1 VRALQVAAAG
11 EPTAVLHLEDIPAPE
26 PGPDQLAIR
35 VAAAAVGLPD
45 VLLCR
50 GTYQLHPPRPFT
62 PGLEAAGVVQRV
74 GAGVDPALVGQ
85 RVVGVPVLPHGALA
99 EEAILAA
106 VGVAVVPEGV
116 RDVDAAA
123 THISHTTAH
132 VALHRRARL
141 APGQTLLVH
150 AAAGATGAAA
160 VQLGV
165 LAGARVLATAGSAAR
180 VEVCRELG
188 ADVAI
193 NYRDEDF
200 VDVVRAVTDG
210 RGADVVFDPV
220 GGEVFRASQRCVA
233 SEGMIL
239 VIGFAGGDVQDIAA
253 NRLLY
258 RNYAAVG
265 LYMGAYSRD
274 DAGRRIVLEAHH
286 ELMALL
292 GEGHLR
298 PLASVPIALEDVAA
312 ALEALARREVIGRT
326 VVRP

>member
-1 VRALQVAAAG
+1 VRALQVAVAG

-26 PGPDQLAIR
+26 PGPGQVTIR
-35 VAAAAVGLPD
+35 VGAAAIGLPD

-50 GTYQLHPPRPFT
+50 GTYQLHPPWPFT
-62 PGLEAAGVVQRV
+62 PGLEAAGTVQRV
-74 GAGVDPALVGQ
+74 GMGGDPDLVGQ
-85 RVVGVPVLPHGALA
+85 RVVGVPALPHGALA
-99 EEAILAA
+99 EEAVLAA
-106 VGVAVVPEGV
+106 AGIAVVPDAV

-141 APGQTLLVH
+141 EAGQTLLVH

-165 LAGARVLATAGSAAR
+165 RAGARVLATAGSAAR
-180 VEVCRELG
+180 VDVCRELG
-188 ADVAI
+188 AEVAI

-200 VDVVRAVTDG
+200 VDVVRTVTDG
-210 RGADVVFDPV
+210 RGVDVVFDPV

-239 VIGFAGGDVQDIAA
+239 VVGFAGGEVQDIAA

-258 RNYAAVG
+258 RNFAAVG

-274 DAGRRIVLEAHH
+274 DAGRRVVLDAHRAV
-286 ELMALL
+286 MALL
-292 GEGHLR
+292 GGGHLR
-298 PLASVPIALEDVAA
+298 PLASAPIALEDVAA
-312 ALEALARREVIGRT
+312 ALEALARREIIGRT
-326 VVRP
+326 VVCP

>member
-11 EPTAVLHLEDIPAPE
+11 EPTTVLHLDDIAAPE
-26 PGPDQLAIR
+26 PGPDQLVVR
-35 VAAAAVGLPD
+35 VGAATVGLPD

-50 GTYQLHPPRPFT
+50 GTYQLHPPWPFT
-62 PGLEAAGVVQRV
+62 PGLEAAGSVQRV
-74 GAGVDPALVGQ
+74 GTDVDPALVGQ

-99 EEAILAA
+99 EETILRAA
-106 VGVAVVPEGV
+106 GVAVVPDTV
-116 RDVDAAA
+116 RDRDAAA

-141 APGQTLLVH
+141 EAGQTLLVH
-150 AAAGATGAAA
+150 AAAGATGA
-160 VQLGV
+160 
-165 LAGARVLATAGSAAR
+165 GSAVR

-188 ADVAI
+188 AEVAI
-193 NYRDEDF
+193 NYRTEDF
-200 VDVVRAVTDG
+200 VDVVRAATDG
-210 RGADVVFDPV
+210 RGVDVVFDPV

-265 LYMGAYSRD
+265 LYMGAYSHD
-274 DAGRRIVLEAHH
+274 DAGRRVVLDAHD
-286 ELMALL
+286 ELMAWL
-292 GEGHLR
+292 GEGRLR
-298 PLASVPIALEDVAA
+298 PLASPPIGLEDVAA
-312 ALEALARREVIGRT
+312 ALEALAERQVIGRT
-326 VVRP
+326 VVCP